1 MHTMQIVHGMR
12 FGSPLMSLAVSADNK
27 KMVIGY
33 VDGSLMVR
41 ARKPDAEGS
50 LGLGPSSSTTT
61 KQQGRFY
68 KGKMV
73 ESVLSRW
80 RVGCTVAN
88 LVLRSWVLDF
98 M

>member
-1 MHTMQIVHGMR
+1 MIKLTLACIHGITLSQVYSMHTMQIVHGMR

-68 KGKMV
+68 KG
-73 ESVLSRW
+73 
-80 RVGCTVAN
+80 
-88 LVLRSWVLDF
+88 
-98 M
+98 